1 MIIIIISTIYF
12 VEPECLQDYNNTN
25 SANTEELT
33 TLKQHVGDLIN
44 TLRPYFPTGM
54 NITCTG
60 TYCVSILYS
69 RWSSDSA

>member
-12 VEPECLQDYNNTN
+12 VEPECLQDHKNTN
-25 SANTEELT
+25 SANTEELS
-33 TLKQHVGDLIN
+33 TLKQHVRDLMN
-44 TLRPYFPTGM
+44 TLTPYFPTGI

-60 TYCVSILYS
+60 NCCISILYS